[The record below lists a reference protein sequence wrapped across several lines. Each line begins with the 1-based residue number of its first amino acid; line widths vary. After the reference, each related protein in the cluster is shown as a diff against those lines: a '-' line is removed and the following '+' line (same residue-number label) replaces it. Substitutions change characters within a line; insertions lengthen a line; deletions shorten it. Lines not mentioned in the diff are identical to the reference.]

1 MVSINILRTTGTT
14 GDGSRVDEFQIE
26 ASSRKTLLE
35 ALFEIQEK
43 HDPTL
48 TFRYSCRSAVCGSC
62 AMYVNGRYR
71 LACSTLLGDLGR
83 KVYVGPMP
91 HYPVVRDLVVDLRP
105 FFEKYEK
112 IAPFMVE
119 STSPPKR
126 EYLQTPSERRRIDE
140 AVDCIM
146 CGACFS
152 SCPTVWTD
160 PDYLGPASLV
170 KAYRFVADSRNGI
183 TDWRLAQIS
192 GEDDIWRCHTI
203 FNCVEACPKKIYCTY
218 FIQRLK
224 RHLAVRSFR
233 SRQKSTVDTS
243 VFSTAR
249 QSHRSRS
256 IM

>member
-1 MVSINILRTTGTT
+1 MTLKSPMVSVNILRTTGTT
-14 GDGSRVDEFQIE
+14 HGRLRVDEFQIE

-43 HDPTL
+43 HDPAL

-71 LACSTLLGDLGR
+71 LACSTLLRDLAR

-91 HYPVVRDLVVDLRP
+91 HYPVIRDLVVDLQP
-105 FFEKYEK
+105 FFEKYER
-112 IAPFMVE
+112 IAPFLVG
-119 STSPPKR
+119 SSAPPER
-126 EYLQTPSERRRIDE
+126 EYRQSPKERKRIDE

-160 PDYLGPASLV
+160 PEYLGPAPLV
-170 KAYRFVADSRNGI
+170 KAYRFVADSRDSV

-192 GEDDIWRCHTI
+192 GEDEVWRCHTI
-203 FNCVEACPKKIYCTY
+203 FNCVEACPKKINCTD
-218 FIQRLK
+218 FIQGLK
-224 RHLAVRSFR
+224 RRVVTRSFSR
-233 SRQKSTVDTS
+233 SLQKSIQHTPAPIAT
-243 VFSTAR
+243 R
-249 QSHRSRS
+249 
-256 IM
+256 